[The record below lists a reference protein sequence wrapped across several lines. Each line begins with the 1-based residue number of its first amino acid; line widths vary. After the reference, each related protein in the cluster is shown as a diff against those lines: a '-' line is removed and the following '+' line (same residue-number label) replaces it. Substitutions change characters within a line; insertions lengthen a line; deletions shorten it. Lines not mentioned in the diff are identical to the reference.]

1 MKLSDIL
8 KASGNKY
15 ATIASDGIDGS
26 DVKGFI
32 DTGSYGFNALVS
44 GSLYGGFPNNKI
56 LALAGESATG
66 KCARGSQ
73 KIEVYMT
80 EETAKRLKIE

>member
-1 MKLSDIL
+1 MNLNDVL

-15 ATIASDGIDGS
+15 ATIASDGISGS

-32 DTGSYGFNALVS
+32 DTGSYSFNALVS

-66 KCARGSQ
+66 KTWFALGN
-73 KIEVYMT
+73 
-80 EETAKRLKIE
+80 